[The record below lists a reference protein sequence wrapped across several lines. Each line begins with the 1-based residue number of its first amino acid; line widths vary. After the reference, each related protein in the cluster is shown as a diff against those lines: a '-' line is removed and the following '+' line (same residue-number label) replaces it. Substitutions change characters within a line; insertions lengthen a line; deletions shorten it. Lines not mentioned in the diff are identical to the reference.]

1 VSDTILNGRW
11 TVYYL
16 SENRQ
21 RRIKWTGGTASPDTV
36 KSLYL
41 ALMDLFDELNQ
52 MDEGVPLSAQTP
64 TEYTIGIIDPGDKDP
79 WFIDRESVEHLK
91 GGALKTASWKRVTGS
106 NTGIVKVVCNNTNI
120 VEGDIGYTIT
130 HSNGDSGTL
139 LDVKGTGAGSE
150 LWIRPADATS
160 ANDWKHTS
168 GTITCNGHTAT
179 QTAEAVTGEMLWANI
194 YGLGTLAT
202 DTHLYVYQGAQT
214 DDTAPDHIV
223 TGYKS
228 NWNWWTDGF
237 FDILILVADQA
248 SSLTDRQYFIDQ
260 GYVSVFARRYGA
272 TYTYYIVDLFTG
284 GRNPIPLETAD
295 DLSNPTGYR
304 TVTLSSSS
312 GTWNV
317 GDEINGGTS
326 GARGKITATS
336 GSNPT
341 ITLRY
346 YLIGNV
352 TIDFQ
357 NGETITDVDSG
368 ASGTSGTPA
377 NYGPATYT
385 GLSITHGAN
394 NTHDIDENGTN
405 EYYSIVINCNSYSL
419 AEVYEWLKYIT
430 RDGATG
436 TGNTDGIEG
445 EQYIGSDYRLVYN
458 TLTGSIPEGSV
469 VTQDNT
475 GAKGT
480 VVAHH
485 TTPKILV
492 LRNCRGTFNTTD
504 PVRKDGSNYVTMTS
518 GSAVVITP
526 TKACPYGTFPGQAIF
541 FAAAGVVLDNYQ
553 SSEVNK
559 FRLTDDQGN
568 AVAAPTK
575 VTVSVTNTRV
585 KDRIAVFRLSGG
597 NIEKTY
603 YTIDT
608 AVSIGDTTISV
619 DPAIRVDEPG
629 KTSGGV
635 LFVVD
640 NTNKREDRYRYTGY
654 SGDDFT
660 LFNKPQDTAESG
672 TTSTKIVATGGFTNC
687 KVGDIIRNITRS
699 AVTYISEIVSD
710 NEVNVYPA
718 VSGQTS
724 GDSFRVGAAAYAYT
738 TSDNVYVPIIH
749 VHETEG
755 TDASPGSESVLMVYS
770 SDVSARVRAR
780 HANDTQYNIKPF
792 ETDVT
797 IGSSGASVAVIRTPE
812 TITS

>member
-1 VSDTILNGRW
+1 MSDTVLSGRW
-11 TVYYL
+11 TVYYG

-21 RRIKWTGGTASPDTV
+21 KRIKWTGGSAEPDTV

-52 MDEGVPLSAQTP
+52 MDDGVPISAQTP

-79 WFIDRESVEHLK
+79 WFIDKESTEHLK

-106 NTGIVKVVCNNTNI
+106 NVGIVKVVCNNTSI
-120 VEGDIGYTIT
+120 VAGDIGHDIT
-130 HSNGDSGTL
+130 HQDGDSGTL

-150 LWIRPADATS
+150 LWIRPDSYAVAD
-160 ANDWKHTS
+160 DWDSTS

-179 QTAEAVTGEMLWANI
+179 QTAASTTGEMLWANI
-194 YGLGTLAT
+194 YGLGTLAE
-202 DTHLYVYQGAQT
+202 DTHLYIYQGVQT
-214 DDTAPDHIV
+214 GDTAPDHIL

-228 NWNWWTDGF
+228 SWNWWSDGF
-237 FDILILVADQA
+237 FDVLVLVADQA
-248 SSLTDRQYFIDQ
+248 SSLTDRQYFLDQ
-260 GYVSVFARRYGA
+260 GYVSVFARRYGG

-284 GRNPIPLETAD
+284 GRNPIPLETGD
-295 DLSNPTGYR
+295 DISNPTGYR

-352 TIDFQ
+352 ATDFQ
-357 NGETITDVDSG
+357 NGETITDVETS
-368 ASGTSGTPA
+368 ATGTSGTPA
-377 NYGPATYT
+377 NYGPATYS
-385 GLSITHGAN
+385 GLSVTHTAN
-394 NTHDIDENGTN
+394 NAFDIDENGTN
-405 EYYSIVINCNSYSL
+405 EYYSVVIDCNNYSL
-419 AEVYEWLKYIT
+419 AEVYEWLKYIA

-458 TLTGSIPEGSV
+458 TLTGTISEGDV
-469 VTQDNT
+469 VTQDT
-475 GAKGT
+475 SLARGT

-492 LRNCRGTFNTTD
+492 LRNCRGTFDTTN
-504 PVRKDGSNYVTMTS
+504 PVKKDGSNYVTMTG
-518 GSAVVITP
+518 GSAIVVTP
-526 TKACPYGTFPGQAIF
+526 TKACPFGTFPGQAIF

-553 SSEVNK
+553 SAEVNK

-568 AVAAPTK
+568 AIAAPTK
-575 VTVSVTNTRV
+575 VSVTITNTRV
-585 KDRIAVFRLSGG
+585 KDGIAVFRLSGG
-597 NIEKTY
+597 EIEKNY
-603 YTIDT
+603 YSIDSNH
-608 AVSIGDTTISV
+608 SIGDTTISV
-619 DPAIRVDEPG
+619 DPTIRVDEPG
-629 KTSGGV
+629 KSDGGI

-640 NTNKREDRYRYTGY
+640 TASQREDRYRYTGY

-660 LFNKPQDTAESG
+660 LFNKSSDIAESG
-672 TTSTKIVATGGFTNC
+672 TNATTIVATGGFTNC
-687 KVGDIIRNITRS
+687 LVGDIIYNSTRL
-699 AVTYISEIVSD
+699 AITYISEVISNDQVS
-710 NEVNVYPA
+710 VYPP
-718 VSGQTS
+718 VTGQTT
-724 GDSFRVGAAAYAYT
+724 GDSFRVGAVADGYT
-738 TSDNVYVPIIH
+738 TSDKVYVPLIH
-749 VHETEG
+749 ARETEG
-755 TDASPGSESVLMVYS
+755 TDASPGSESVSIVYS
-770 SDVSARVRAR
+770 SAISARVRAR
-780 HANDTQYNIKPF
+780 HANDTEYNIKPF
-792 ETDVT
+792 ETDT
-797 IGSSGASVAVIRTPE
+797 SIGSGGASVAVIRTPE